1 MDEETFLRRLDAAPG
16 DDALRLTYAD
26 GLTAHGDPRGDFLR
40 AAVAARAVAAGHP
53 DLPQLARRVADLRPV
68 APPAWVR
75 RAYPE
80 LADDDAREVVFRW
93 LLGSQYGLGTF
104 VQVDDGRNPSPF
116 LLTQLVEHHPG
127 LQPASAAELRGGVYW
142 DRRTGF
148 AGYMVGTGRPAWGD
162 DGRCAVEGEVF
173 FDGLATQGNFYW
185 VEVREGWWAVAGG
198 VSLWVS

>member
-1 MDEETFLRRLDAAPG
+1 VDEETFLRRLDAAPR

-26 GLTAHGDPRGDFLR
+26 GLTARGDFLR

-53 DLPQLARRVADLRPV
+53 DLPQLARRVADLRAV

-104 VQVDDGRNPSPF
+104 V
-116 LLTQLVEHHPG
+116 
-127 LQPASAAELRGGVYW
+127 
-142 DRRTGF
+142 
-148 AGYMVGTGRPAWGD
+148 
-162 DGRCAVEGEVF
+162 
-173 FDGLATQGNFYW
+173 
-185 VEVREGWWAVAGG
+185 
-198 VSLWVS
+198 